1 MKKILIWVSM
11 YLLLIPNLSA
21 VSLPAIIS
29 DHMVLQ
35 QNAEVSLWGWGKAR
49 EPLTI
54 EVSWDTSFQYKTTI
68 GKLGRW
74 STKIKTPSTKGPHTI
89 TFRGYNTIEVK
100 DVLLGEVWLCSGQSN
115 MEWSANSK
123 IDGAEEAIKNANHP
137 EIRLFTTPPRTAD
150 HPQDDCQG
158 YWEICTPATMAN
170 FSAVGYFFGKSIQ
183 EKLNRPVGLIESAW
197 GGTPAEIWTPADVIE
212 NDYVLKQAA
221 KRLRDEPWGPQ
232 QPGLAFNGMIAPLIP
247 YSLAGALWYQGET
260 NTANATTYSHLLGSM
275 VTAWRSAWGNNF
287 PFYYVQIAPYKGYGI
302 DNVTGAVVRYEQAK
316 VQKQVANTGMV
327 VVSDIGNLDDI
338 HPKNKKDV
346 GGRLAAL
353 ALQKT
358 YHMSNT
364 NASAPGFNHFE
375 ATSDGALIYF
385 DGAENGL
392 ISKGDLIPLFELQH
406 SDGKW
411 HPALSATI
419 EGKDKIRVQSSGT
432 GNIIHVRFAFKN
444 DSVPPLFNIEGLPAS
459 CFTTENY

>member
-1 MKKILIWVSM
+1 MKRVLILAGIYMVMISKTNA
-11 YLLLIPNLSA
+11 I
-21 VSLPAIIS
+21 SLPAIIS

-35 QNAEVSLWGWGKAR
+35 QNAEVSLWGWGKAQ

-54 EVSWDTSFQYKTTI
+54 EVSWDTSFHYKTTI

-74 STKIKTPSTKGPHTI
+74 SAKIKTPSIKGPHTI
-89 TFRGYNTIEVK
+89 TFRGYNTIVVK

-123 IDGAEEAIKNANHP
+123 IDGAEEAIKNASHP

-158 YWEICTPATMAN
+158 YWEVCSPATMAN

-197 GGTPAEIWTPADVIE
+197 GGTPAEIWTPAEVIE

-232 QPGLAFNGMIAPLIP
+232 QPGLAFNGMIAPLVP

-260 NTANATTYSHLLGSM
+260 NTANASTYSHLLGSM
-275 VTAWRSAWGNNF
+275 ITAWRSAWGNNF
-287 PFYYVQIAPYKGYGI
+287 PFYYVQIAPYKGYGN
-302 DNVTGAVVRYEQAK
+302 DNVTGAVVRYEQSK

-338 HPKNKKDV
+338 HPKNKHDV
-346 GGRLAAL
+346 GRRLAAL

-358 YHMSNT
+358 YHIGNQ
-364 NASAPGFNHFE
+364 NASSPVFHHFE
-375 ATSDGALIYF
+375 TTGEGALIYF

-392 ISKGDLIPLFELQH
+392 FIKGDLTPLFEVQH

-411 HPALSATI
+411 HPAVSATI
-419 EGKDKIRVQSSGT
+419 EGKDKIRVKSFAPGK
-432 GNIIHVRFAFKN
+432 IIHVRFAFKN
-444 DSVPPLFNIEGLPAS
+444 DSVPPLFNMEGLPAS